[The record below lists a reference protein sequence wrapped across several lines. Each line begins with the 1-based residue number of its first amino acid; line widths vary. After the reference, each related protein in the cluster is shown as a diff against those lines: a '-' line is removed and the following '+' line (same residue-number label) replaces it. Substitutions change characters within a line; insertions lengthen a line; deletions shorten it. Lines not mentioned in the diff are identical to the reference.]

1 METIVGLI
9 GCNRWS
15 DLTGGGNEKIPLF
28 SLFEQGFPGGI
39 DINRLFWK
47 LQFQAM
53 EKGKK

>member
-1 METIVGLI
+1 LVAI
-9 GCNRWS
+9 GGVIS
-15 DLTGGGNEKIPLF
+15 LGGGNEKIPLF